1 MDAILIKIKD
11 KMNVVYLVNLWIKLT
26 PPPFPNKISFLYYS
40 EPKPS
45 PPAQYVPN
53 SWLPKV
59 LHHTINFI
67 ACMCTL
73 IGTMYVFGL
82 HKTVVQSSANLGG
95 LLAYQLYLAGM
106 TINSGGVAMAIPT
119 GLLSAQLNDNLI
131 CKLFANF
138 GGFVMQ
144 LT

>member
-1 MDAILIKIKD
+1 M
-11 KMNVVYLVNLWIKLT
+11 T
-26 PPPFPNKISFLYYS
+26 PPTFPNKIPFRYYS

-45 PPAQYVPN
+45 PPAQYIPN
-53 SWLPKV
+53 SWLPTI
-59 LHHTINFI
+59 LHHIYNQFH
-67 ACMCTL
+67 CVYLCTL
-73 IGTMYVFGL
+73 VGTMYVFGL
-82 HKTVVQSSANLGG
+82 HKTAVQSSANLGG

-106 TINSGGVAMAIPT
+106 TINSGGVAMSIPT

-138 GGFVMQ
+138 GGLVMQ